1 MSQKLDL
8 KTLTLKLM
16 SLVTAQRGKS
26 LHILDIE
33 YMKEVP
39 DGSEFLLTEH
49 IKQSRP
55 SYNALSVVLKAFPV
69 DFSLCVVTYLR
80 EYLKRTKLKDQ
91 KLNFSL
97 VVSNLINRF
106 RGKLF
111 RDGCV
116 QLWRLLL

>member
-1 MSQKLDL
+1 
-8 KTLTLKLM
+8 M

-26 LHILDIE
+26 LHILDID

-55 SYNALSVVLKAFPV
+55 SYKALSVVLKAFPV

-80 EYLKRTKLKDQ
+80 EYFKRTKLKDQ
-91 KLNFSL
+91 KLNFPL
-97 VVSNLINRF
+97 VVSNLTNRF

-111 RDGCV
+111 RDGSV

>member
-26 LHILDIE
+26 LHILDID

-55 SYNALSVVLKAFPV
+55 SYKALSVVLKAFPV

-91 KLNFSL
+91 KLNFPL
-97 VVSNLINRF
+97 VVSNLTNRF

-111 RDGCV
+111 RDGSV

>member
-1 MSQKLDL
+1 MSQKLGL

-26 LHILDIE
+26 LHILDID
-33 YMKEVP
+33 YMKEVN

-55 SYNALSVVLKAFPV
+55 SYKALSVVLKAFPV

-91 KLNFSL
+91 KLNFPL
-97 VVSNLINRF
+97 VVSNLTNRF

-111 RDGCV
+111 RDGSV

>member
-26 LHILDIE
+26 LHILDID

-39 DGSEFLLTEH
+39 DGFEFLLTEH

-55 SYNALSVVLKAFPV
+55 SYKALSVVLKAFPV

-91 KLNFSL
+91 KLNFPL
-97 VVSNLINRF
+97 VVSNLTNRF

-111 RDGCV
+111 RDGSV

>member
-1 MSQKLDL
+1 
-8 KTLTLKLM
+8 M

-26 LHILDIE
+26 LHILDID
-33 YMKEVP
+33 YMKEVS
-39 DGSEFLLTEH
+39 DGFEFLLTEH

-55 SYNALSVVLKAFPV
+55 SYKAPSVVLKAFPV

-97 VVSNLINRF
+97 VVQTLQTGFEGNYFEMDPFSY
-106 RGKLF
+106 G
-111 RDGCV
+111 GC
-116 QLWRLLL
+116 WYRH

>member
-97 VVSNLINRF
+97 VVSNLTNRF

>member
-26 LHILDIE
+26 LHILDID

-39 DGSEFLLTEH
+39 DGFEFLLTEH

-55 SYNALSVVLKAFPV
+55 SYKALSVVLKAFPV

-80 EYLKRTKLKDQ
+80 EYFKRTKLKDQ
-91 KLNFSL
+91 KLNFPL
-97 VVSNLINRF
+97 VVSNLTNRF

-111 RDGCV
+111 RDGSV

>member
-26 LHILDIE
+26 LHILDID

-39 DGSEFLLTEH
+39 DGFEFLLTEH

-55 SYNALSVVLKAFPV
+55 SYKALSVVLKAFPV

-80 EYLKRTKLKDQ
+80 EYFKRTKLKDQ

-97 VVSNLINRF
+97 VVSNLTNRF

-111 RDGCV
+111 RDGSV